1 MKICV
6 IGGGSTYTPEL
17 MEGLIKHSK
26 ELNIDVVFL
35 LDIPEGN
42 EKFETV
48 AELCDRMLEKAG
60 RPFKLIWTYDE
71 KKALW
76 DADFVIQQFRPGGID
91 GRIRDE
97 KIPLKYGLIGQET
110 TGVGGFSSA
119 LRAFPVIEKY
129 INLIER
135 VAPKAFVINFTN
147 PSGMISE
154 FILNYLGYERAIG
167 LCNVPINIINS
178 IAQKFGVSRDQV
190 FLKYYGLNHLSWVE
204 KVEVDGEDKTEE
216 VLEEVYKPENIPSG
230 GLDSETL
237 KSLKM
242 ILNPYMR
249 YYYATPEMLE
259 EEIRA
264 AENEGTRGEVV
275 KKLEKE
281 LLELY
286 KNKDLKEKPEQLSK
300 RGGALYST
308 AAVELIRDLYLGNK
322 RIHILNVRNNGA
334 VVNLPNDYVLE
345 IPVLVRKY
353 NTSPVT
359 IGEASKLTIGL
370 IHTIKNFERLTIEAH
385 IESSREKAL
394 QALLIHPLGP
404 RGKQAKQL
412 LNEIIEANRR
422 WIMLT

>member
-35 LDIPEGN
+35 LDIPEAS

-60 RPFKLIWTYDE
+60 KPFKLIWTYDE

-76 DADFVIQQFRPGGID
+76 DADFVVQQFRPGGID

-129 INLIER
+129 LNLIER
-135 VAPKAFVINFTN
+135 IAPKAFVINFTN

-204 KVEVDGEDKTEE
+204 KVEIDGEDKTQE

-230 GLDSETL
+230 GLDAEML

-259 EEIRA
+259 EEIK
-264 AENEGTRGEVV
+264 AEKSEGTRGEVV

-322 RIHILNVRNNGA
+322 RIHILNVKNNGA
-334 VVNLPNDYVLE
+334 VTNLPNDYVLE
-345 IPVLVRKY
+345 VPTLVRKY
-353 NTSPVT
+353 NTSSIT

-404 RGKQAKQL
+404 KGKQAKQL
-412 LNEIIEANRR
+412 LDEIIEANKR
-422 WIMLT
+422 WITLT